1 MTREQ
6 LSLTTLARA
15 GFVGLSSVRGE
26 LDELVELTGF
36 GVDDLLPALSAA
48 ADPDTALALALR
60 LLRHAPVQTARYVPS
75 RNDARRVFRVIG
87 ASTAPTDSSRSARNS
102 SAVGRTV
109 IG

>member
-15 GFVGLSSVRGE
+15 GFVGLSSVRAE

-48 ADPDTALALALR
+48 ADPDTALALAQR
-60 LLRHAPVQTARYVPS
+60 LQMHAP
-75 RNDARRVFRVIG
+75 G
-87 ASTAPTDSSRSARNS
+87 HKARNLP
-102 SAVGRTV
+102 
-109 IG
+109 